1 MGLSILDAPYFGG
14 RARDAIN
21 CYRPDPTRQRL
32 RLSRSPDFDKQQT
45 DGLKVNL

>member
-1 MGLSILDAPYFGG
+1 MASLLWMCSIPVGAPEMRSNFYS
-14 RARDAIN
+14 
-21 CYRPDPTRQRL
+21 PDPARQRL